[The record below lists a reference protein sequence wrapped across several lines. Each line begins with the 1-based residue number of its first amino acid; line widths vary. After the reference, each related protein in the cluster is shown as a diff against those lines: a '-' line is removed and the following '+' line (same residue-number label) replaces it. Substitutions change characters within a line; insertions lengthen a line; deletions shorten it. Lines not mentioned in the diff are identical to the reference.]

1 MQVREYEYDL
11 ILNPDVNT
19 NHHHQW
25 FYFEVSNMEANK
37 PYRFNIVNCE
47 KLNSQFNFG
56 TKGIIS
62 INKSNRNISLLFSR
76 TFMCL
81 WNYTQIIRKVLWT
94 NYTARVPIFYTSA
107 IV

>member
-1 MQVREYEYDL
+1 MQVRQYEYDL

-56 TKGIIS
+56 TKGIILAYS
-62 INKSNRNISLLFSR
+62 HCTGPGTVQGPNGK
-76 TFMCL
+76 
-81 WNYTQIIRKVLWT
+81 YAV
-94 NYTARVPIFYTSA
+94 
-107 IV
+107 

>member
-1 MQVREYEYDL
+1 MQVRQCEYDL

-56 TKGIIS
+56 TKGIIMVYS
-62 INKSNRNISLLFSR
+62 HC
-76 TFMCL
+76 M
-81 WNYTQIIRKVLWT
+81 
-94 NYTARVPIFYTSA
+94 VPGPVQGPNGKFTL
-107 IV
+107 

>member
-1 MQVREYEYDL
+1 MREFEYDL

-25 FYFEVSNMEANK
+25 FYFEVSNMVADV

-56 TKGIIS
+56 KI
-62 INKSNRNISLLFSR
+62 
-76 TFMCL
+76 
-81 WNYTQIIRKVLWT
+81 QIHLKVK
-94 NYTARVPIFYTSA
+94 YS
-107 IV
+107 